1 MSDTVTLTKDKNR
14 RVRQEALREQLSK
27 QGHLQHVVDNLKKI
41 EDIGKDGQELDS
53 LQIQRLR
60 IANET
65 RLKLLNKY
73 LPDLKQVEAEVS
85 GDMGLTIKVMNYAKS
100 ESSE

>member
-1 MSDTVTLTKDKNR
+1 MSDTVTKTRDKNR

-27 QGHLQHVVDNLKKI
+27 QGHLQHVVENLKKI
-41 EDIGKDGQELDS
+41 EDNEQILDS
-53 LQIQRLR
+53 LMIQRLK

-73 LPDLKQVEAEVS
+73 LPDLKQVEAEINADV
-85 GDMGLTIKVMNYAKS
+85 GLTVKVIKYGSQDS
-100 ESSE
+100 E